1 LLAGDAE
8 VRVFENEFDEE
19 AEALAGAFDVDADTE
34 ALEIIVDDDALDE
47 FMLGLEDVIF
57 GLISREGSANS
68 GRRWR
73 FVLSNLA

>member
-47 FMLGLEDVIF
+47 FLPGLEVIF